1 MWPQQNYLTSVFCL
15 NSSLNFLTN
24 KMGIIL
30 YVSGINM
37 CELLFSIVGYVFRKV
52 DSISNSSLPTG
63 SLEGEKDFSLKN
75 PK

>member
-1 MWPQQNYLTSVFCL
+1 MWPQQNYLTSVFC
-15 NSSLNFLTN
+15 LNFLTN

-37 CELLFSIVGYVFRKV
+37 CKLLFGIVGYVFCKV
-52 DSISNSSLPTG
+52 DSISNSSLPMG